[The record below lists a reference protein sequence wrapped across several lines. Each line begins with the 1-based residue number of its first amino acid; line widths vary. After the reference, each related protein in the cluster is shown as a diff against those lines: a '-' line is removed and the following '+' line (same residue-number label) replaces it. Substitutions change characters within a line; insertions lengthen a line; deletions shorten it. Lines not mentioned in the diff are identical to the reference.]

1 MSVTS
6 QRVVA
11 QTVPLGM
18 ALASALALLC
28 VPESLMAQ
36 AVELLRGRFGGN
48 EIELIAGGA
57 VFIIVLPVFLA
68 SDLLG
73 WWLIRRVVSWEVAKR
88 SLLGKDG
95 KSAPLYIPIVRWY
108 EANSRDSCTQQS
120 VRAIAGVIIGE
131 PRRESMIGIKQL
143 RWAPAQPRVAQPVR

>member
-28 VPESLMAQ
+28 VPDSLMAQ
-36 AVELLRGRFGGN
+36 AIELLQGRFGGN
-48 EIELIAGGA
+48 GIELIAGGA
-57 VFIIVLPVFLA
+57 VLIVFLA

-108 EANSRDSCTQQS
+108 EANSRDNGT
-120 VRAIAGVIIGE
+120 
-131 PRRESMIGIKQL
+131 
-143 RWAPAQPRVAQPVR
+143 